1 MREIIYNFYS
11 KYLKRYRIE
20 WELQN
25 SEIDQLRAKLENLNT
40 EVEKLKKINK
50 SIIKNENN
58 LKIILHDEI
67 YNLSKI
73 RQEFKHKNKILY
85 GRLGGVIKN
94 KNRILKENQELK
106 NKIRSFA
113 YLINQLTNNYKR
125 EGIKDNDNYSNTSN
139 AINNIKLF
147 KR

>member
-1 MREIIYNFYS
+1 MREKVYAFYS
-11 KYLKRYRIE
+11 KYLKNYRIE

-25 SEIDQLRAKLENLNT
+25 SEIDQLRSKIENLNT
-40 EVEKLKKINK
+40 EIEKLKKINK
-50 SIIKNENN
+50 AIVDSENK
-58 LKIILHDEI
+58 LKVILHDEI
-67 YNLSKI
+67 SNLVAI
-73 RQEFKHKNKILY
+73 RQELKHSNKILY
-85 GRLGGVIKN
+85 GKIGGMTKS

-113 YLINQLTNNYKR
+113 YLINQLTNNYKK